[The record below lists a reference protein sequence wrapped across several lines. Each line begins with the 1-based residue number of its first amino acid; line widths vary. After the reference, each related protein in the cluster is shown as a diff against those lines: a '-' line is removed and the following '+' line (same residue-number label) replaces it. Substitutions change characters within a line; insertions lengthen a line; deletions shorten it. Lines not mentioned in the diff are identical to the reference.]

1 MMRANVDTPLRL
13 HEEVMLLALRDKEG
27 TVHLGAHVQYG
38 LAAAFIA
45 ELLLA
50 KRIAIDPE
58 AKKQLVDVVDR
69 KPLGDELLDEC
80 LDRLSNAKRRATVK
94 TWVTRL
100 AGLRGLRSRAA
111 GALVRRGILKSEEG
125 RVLLFFSRT
134 TYPER
139 DPKPEREIVARLRRA
154 IFAGSAEVD
163 PRTTLLVALTHATG
177 ILPHVFDK
185 KRLKD
190 RKARIQQITDG
201 SLVGKAAKEV
211 VEAVQ
216 AAVIAAGVA
225 ASVAA
230 TGGR

>member
-1 MMRANVDTPLRL
+1 MRPNGDTPLRL
-13 HEEVMLLALRDKEG
+13 YEEVLLLALRDKEG
-27 TVHLGAHVQYG
+27 TVHFGAHVQYG

-45 ELLLA
+45 ELLLERRIGVDANA
-50 KRIAIDPE
+50 KR
-58 AKKQLVDVVDR
+58 QLVDVVDR
-69 KPLGDELLDEC
+69 SPLGDELLDEC
-80 LDRLSNAKRRATVK
+80 LEKLTNAKRRGTVK

-100 AGLRGLRSRAA
+100 AGLRRLRARAA
-111 GALVRRGILKSEEG
+111 SALVRRGILKFEEG
-125 RVLLFFSRT
+125 RELLFFSRT
-134 TYPER
+134 MYPER

-154 IFAGSAEVD
+154 IFGGNVDVD
-163 PRTTLLVALTHATG
+163 PRTTLLIALTHATG

-230 TGGR
+230 TSGR

>member
-1 MMRANVDTPLRL
+1 MKTDGDHPLRL
-13 HEEVMLLALRDKEG
+13 YDEVLLLALRDKEG
-27 TVHLGAHVQYG
+27 TVHFGAHVQYG
-38 LAAAFIA
+38 MAAAFVA
-45 ELLLA
+45 ELLLER
-50 KRIAIDPE
+50 RIAVNAD
-58 AKKQLVDVVDR
+58 ARKQLVDVVDR
-69 KPLGDELLDEC
+69 TPLDDELLDEC
-80 LDRLSNAKRRATVK
+80 LERLANAKRRGTVK

-100 AGLRGLRSRAA
+100 AGLRRLRGRAA
-111 GALVRRGILKSEEG
+111 AGLVRRGVLKLEED
-125 RVLLFFSRT
+125 RVLLVFPRT

-154 IFAGSAEVD
+154 IFGGRVEVD
-163 PRTTLLVALTHATG
+163 PRTTLLIALTHATG

-201 SLVGKAAKEV
+201 SLVGKATKEV

-216 AAVIAAGVA
+216 AAVIAASV

-230 TGGR
+230 AGR

>member
-1 MMRANVDTPLRL
+1 MRPNGDTPLRL
-13 HEEVMLLALRDKEG
+13 YEEVLLLALRDKEG
-27 TVHLGAHVQYG
+27 TVHFGAHVQYG

-45 ELLLA
+45 ELLLERRIGVDANA
-50 KRIAIDPE
+50 KR
-58 AKKQLVDVVDR
+58 QLVDVVDR
-69 KPLGDELLDEC
+69 SPLGDELLDEC
-80 LDRLSNAKRRATVK
+80 LEKLTNAKRRGTVK

-100 AGLRGLRSRAA
+100 AGLRRLRARAA
-111 GALVRRGILKSEEG
+111 SALVRRGILKLEEG

-134 TYPER
+134 MYPER

-154 IFAGSAEVD
+154 IFGGNVDVD
-163 PRTTLLVALTHATG
+163 PRTTLLIALTHATG

-230 TGGR
+230 TSGR

>member
-1 MMRANVDTPLRL
+1 MRPNGDTPLRL
-13 HEEVMLLALRDKEG
+13 YEEVLLLALRDKEG
-27 TVHLGAHVQYG
+27 TVHFGAHVQYG

-45 ELLLA
+45 ELLLERRIGVDANA
-50 KRIAIDPE
+50 KR
-58 AKKQLVDVVDR
+58 QLVDVVDR
-69 KPLGDELLDEC
+69 SLLGDELLDEC
-80 LDRLSNAKRRATVK
+80 LEKLTNAKRRGTVK

-100 AGLRGLRSRAA
+100 AGLRRLRARAA
-111 GALVRRGILKSEEG
+111 SALVRRGILKLEEG

-134 TYPER
+134 MYPER

-154 IFAGSAEVD
+154 IFGGNVDVD
-163 PRTTLLVALTHATG
+163 PRTTLLIALTHATG

-230 TGGR
+230 TSGR